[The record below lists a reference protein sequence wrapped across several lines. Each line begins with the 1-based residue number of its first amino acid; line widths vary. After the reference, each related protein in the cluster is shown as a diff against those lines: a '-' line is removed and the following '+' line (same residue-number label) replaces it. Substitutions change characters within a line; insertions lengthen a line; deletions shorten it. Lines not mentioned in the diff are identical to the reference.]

1 MSSQVAV
8 VTIPSDESLHSRS
21 IVEPSSFLNIEQYQR
36 DQLGRDRLEAFVQQV
51 FRQAYAANISTF
63 YPQLLGIT
71 RPDNTFAAVA
81 GIRSASHEALFAEYY
96 LDTPIEAQITRHAGQ
111 TVGRTEIAEVG
122 NLAPASAGQA
132 RWLIAA
138 LTAYLHATGYTWV
151 VFTAVSTLFNAFTRM
166 GLRPIELAAA
176 DVSRLDPALQ
186 DDWGSYYNAKPVVYA
201 GEISQ
206 AFHALDSVIDPHSP
220 HLWALWHEALKL
232 GAMPREFRLH
242 TGTSGV

>member
-1 MSSQVAV
+1 MSSQVAA
-8 VTIPSDESLHSRS
+8 VTIPSDECIHSRT
-21 IVEPSSFLNIEQYQR
+21 IVEPSSFLNIEQYQC
-36 DQLGRDRLEAFVQQV
+36 DQLGRDRLEIFVRQV
-51 FRQAYAANISTF
+51 FRQAYAAQISTF
-63 YPQLLGIT
+63 YPHLIGIT

-81 GIRSASHEALFAEYY
+81 GIRSASQEALFAEYY

-186 DDWGSYYNAKPVVYA
+186 DDWGSYYDAKPVVYA
-201 GEISQ
+201 GEVSQ
-206 AFHALDSVIDPHSP
+206 GFHALNRVIDPRSP
-220 HLWALWHEALKL
+220 HLWALWHDALML
-232 GAMPREFRLH
+232 GALTREHRLH
-242 TGTSGV
+242 VDMVGM